1 MSRRRSHIRSKL
13 KKAIQSWLESRSPH
27 VPEFTG
33 DMTIDAAWNA
43 HTGAPS
49 VFARYHLPGC
59 DGCAVR
65 FDERLS
71 EAAEAY
77 GIDIVQFLADL
88 NGLRR

>member
-1 MSRRRSHIRSKL
+1 
-13 KKAIQSWLESRSPH
+13 
-27 VPEFTG
+27 
-33 DMTIDAAWNA
+33 MTIDEAWNA
-43 HTGAPS
+43 HPKVAS

-77 GIDIVQFLADL
+77 GIDLGRFLTDL
-88 NGLRR
+88 NALRW